1 MNSIE
6 IKEVK
11 TKSQWKAFV
20 YLPEKIHAQDPHWM
34 PPLYMDEERF
44 FKPEKN
50 PAFAQNETILFLA
63 YKNQKV
69 IGRVMGIVPTKF
81 NQSKKQNC
89 ARFSYLDCY
98 EDFEVFSSLIH
109 AVKDWA
115 RERNCDE
122 LIGPMG
128 FSDKE
133 PQGFVVKGF
142 AEPSMMVTANN
153 PAYLPQ
159 FIEKMEFEPFVR
171 LMEYDVP
178 LKANVVERF
187 GRFTQLLLDKHK
199 LTLHEFKRTREV
211 KPFVSSV
218 FDLINETYQNIYGF
232 APVSEAEKNEFATRF
247 LPLLNPKLI
256 KVVTNA
262 QGKVV
267 AFVVAMPDLSQGIK
281 KARGRILPFGWWHIF
296 RAFKKSKRLVLLLGA
311 VAEPLQGK
319 GIDAILGSSLIS
331 SALSLDFS
339 MMDSHLIME
348 ENVKMRREIE
358 RIPGNRL
365 YKEFQIYHQKI

>member
-1 MNSIE
+1 MNTVE
-6 IKEVK
+6 IKKVK
-11 TKSQWKAFV
+11 TKSQWRTFV
-20 YLPEKIHAQDPHWM
+20 YLPEKIHAQNLHWT

-63 YKNQKV
+63 YKNQKAV
-69 IGRVMGIVPTKF
+69 GRVMGIVPKKF
-81 NQSKKQNC
+81 NQSQNQNC
-89 ARFSYLDCY
+89 ARFAYLDCY
-98 EDFEVFSSLIH
+98 EDFEIFSSLIY

-115 RERNCDE
+115 KARNCDE

-142 AEPSMMVTANN
+142 TEPSMMVTANN

-159 FIEKMEFEPFVR
+159 FIEKMQFEPFVR

-178 LKANVVERF
+178 LTPHVVARFERLSNV
-187 GRFTQLLLDKHK
+187 LIKKHS
-199 LTLHEFKRTREV
+199 LTLHEFKRTQEIT
-211 KPFVSSV
+211 PFISSV
-218 FDLINETYQNIYGF
+218 FDLINETYQHIYGF
-232 APVSEAEKNEFATRF
+232 SPVSEAEKNEFATRF

-256 KVVTNA
+256 KIVTDA

-281 KARGRILPFGWWHIF
+281 KARGRILPFGWWYIL

-311 VAEPLQGK
+311 VARPLQGK
-319 GIDAILGSSLIS
+319 GIDAVLGASLIS
-331 SALSLDFS
+331 SALSLGFTV
-339 MMDSHLIME
+339 MDSHLIMQ
-348 ENVKMRREIE
+348 ENKKMRREIE
-358 RIPGNRL
+358 RIPNHRL